1 MTFPSDDHY
10 LAEQFAGLRREDRE
24 AVLPLAAFTSRPMP
38 RPSRRTPLV
47 RLAATIVATMTIG
60 IIGIHHETRSHA
72 ARERQPV
79 FDLGSVRWVGPTDFL
94 LTVPGD
100 WLLRDLPRID
110 APASFPFDTIIYR
123 RVSP

>member
-1 MTFPSDDHY
+1 MTFTPDDHY
-10 LAEQFAGLRREDRE
+10 LAEQFARLRREDRE
-24 AVLPLAAFTSRPMP
+24 AVLSLAAFTVRPMP
-38 RPSRRTPLV
+38 RPSRRTPFV
-47 RLAATIVATMTIG
+47 GLAATIVATMAIG

-72 ARERQPV
+72 VRERQPV

-100 WLLRDLPRID
+100 RLLRDLPQID
-110 APASFPFDTIIYR
+110 APASFLFDTIIYR